1 MTTTFLDM
9 GSVPEEG
16 HHVATALYIF
26 SGWLV
31 FNVLFPVGM
40 YFRPVRKR
48 AAGSTDDCTLEP
60 GSNTRARFSEADQHS
75 SNDLGTQRSIPGLRR
90 RNRGPSALNKVM
102 FFRFCLSD
110 RPGSLLS

>member
-1 MTTTFLDM
+1 MTTTFLHM
-9 GSVPEEG
+9 VSVPKEG

-26 SGWLV
+26 SGWLL
-31 FNVLFPVGM
+31 FNVLLAVGM

-48 AAGSTDDCTLEP
+48 AAGSTDDRTLEP

-90 RNRGPSALNKVM
+90 RNGGPAALSKVLFFGFWLRDRRGSV
-102 FFRFCLSD
+102 
-110 RPGSLLS
+110 

>member
-1 MTTTFLDM
+1 MTTTFLHM
-9 GSVPEEG
+9 VSVPKEG

-26 SGWLV
+26 SGWLL
-31 FNVLFPVGM
+31 FNVLFAVGM

-48 AAGSTDDCTLEP
+48 AAGSTDDRTLEP

-90 RNRGPSALNKVM
+90 RNGGAGRFGKEL
-102 FFRFCLSD
+102 FFGFFAPD
-110 RPGSLLS
+110 

>member
-1 MTTTFLDM
+1 MTTTFLHM
-9 GSVPEEG
+9 VSVPKEG

-26 SGWLV
+26 SGWLL
-31 FNVLFPVGM
+31 FNVLFAVGM

-48 AAGSTDDCTLEP
+48 AAGSTDDRTLEP

-90 RNRGPSALNKVM
+90 RNGGPGAFNEVLVL
-102 FFRFCLSD
+102 RFWL
-110 RPGSLLS
+110 